1 MKGVKTPTILQIEA
15 EECGAASL
23 AMVLA
28 YHGRHIPL
36 EDLRIECGVSRDGAT
51 AANVLKGA
59 RRHGLT
65 ASAKRLEL
73 PRLAEIRLPAII
85 FVNMNHFVV
94 LEAVSAR
101 RYRINDPAAGRR
113 FVDHDAFDE
122 MFTGITLLLE
132 PGEAFERQAGPPGKL
147 SSLIGYLQWDR
158 TATQLILLCGMTLI
172 VPGLAIPAFSKAFVD
187 DILMGGQDDW
197 LFWFAVMML
206 AVIALQSGLMALRSL
221 LSAKLEAKLALSLN
235 AKLAW
240 RLLRLPLPFF
250 QQRFSGAL
258 AGRGQM
264 AARIAQLAGKTLL
277 STALEGTTLI
287 FFLAVMALYSLQMAA
302 VVGLLVLGSGLLIW
316 VVQQRMDQLS
326 IKTMIEFMKL
336 TGKTMVGVQTI
347 ESIKSSG
354 TEAKYFEGWAGTH
367 ANVVNGQAELTLR
380 QSVLQVT
387 PGFVSFF
394 GKALTLV
401 IGGLEV
407 MAGELTVG
415 SLVAFQALLAAM
427 DRPFQGLMSNV
438 QELQQLQGPL
448 NQLRDIT
455 DHPEASEFSQR
466 RNPAEPAG
474 ASRLNGAISLSDVSF
489 GYSRLSPP
497 LIENLDLAVAPGQR
511 VALVGGSGSGKS
523 TLAKLIT
530 GAYSTWSGRID
541 FDGTSI
547 EDLPRAV
554 LRNSLAV
561 VDQNIVLFEGSFRD
575 NIRLWDETISDD
587 QVTAAAQ
594 AAEIHDFIAGTENG
608 YDTQVEEGGRNMS
621 GGQRQRL
628 EIARALARDGS
639 ILVLDEAT
647 SALDPIV
654 EAKVMQNIARLG
666 ITCVI
671 VAHRLSTIRDC
682 DQILVMDHG
691 SVVQRGTHQGLRDVE
706 GPYQR
711 MIAA

>member
-1 MKGVKTPTILQIEA
+1 MKGAKTPTILQIEA

-73 PRLAEIRLPAII
+73 PRLAEIPLPAII

-94 LEAVSAR
+94 LEAVSAQ

-113 FVDHDAFDE
+113 IVEHEAFDE
-122 MFTGITLLLE
+122 MFTGITLLLD
-132 PGEAFERQAGPPGKL
+132 PGEAFERRPGPPGKL
-147 SSLIGYLQWDR
+147 SSLLGYLEWDR
-158 TATQLILLCGMTLI
+158 TATQLILLCGITLI

-187 DILMGGQDDW
+187 DILMDGQDDW

-206 AVIALQSGLMALRSL
+206 AVIVLQTGLMALRSL

-235 AKLAW
+235 ARLAW

-264 AARIAQLAGKTLL
+264 AARVAQLAGKSLVSAT
-277 STALEGTTLI
+277 LEGISLI
-287 FFLAVMALYSLQMAA
+287 FFLAVMALYSLKMA
-302 VVGLLVLGSGLLIW
+302 VGVLVLGSGVLIL

-354 TEAKYFEGWAGTH
+354 TEGKYFEGWAGTH

-427 DRPFQGLMSNV
+427 DRPFQGLMANV
-438 QELQQLQGPL
+438 QELQQVQGPL

-455 DHPEASEFSQR
+455 GSAEAGEFSQR
-466 RNPAEPAG
+466 RNQVGPGE

-497 LIENLDLAVAPGQR
+497 LIANLDLEVAPGQR
-511 VALVGGSGSGKS
+511 IALVGGSGSGKS

-530 GAYSTWSGRID
+530 GAYSTWSGHIA
-541 FDGTSI
+541 FEGTSI

-561 VDQNIVLFEGSFRD
+561 VDQNIVLFEGSFGD
-575 NIRLWDETISDD
+575 NIRLWDETISDE
-587 QVTAAAQ
+587 QVIAAAQ
-594 AAEIHDFIAGTENG
+594 AAEIHAFIAGTENG

-654 EAKVMQNIARLG
+654 EAKVMQNIAQLG

-682 DQILVMDHG
+682 DQILVLDHG

>member
-1 MKGVKTPTILQIEA
+1 MKGVKTPTVLQIEA

-28 YHGRHIPL
+28 YHGRHIRI
-36 EDLRIECGVSRDGAT
+36 EDLRVECGVSRDGAT

-73 PRLAEIRLPAII
+73 PRLAEIPLPAII

-94 LEAVSAR
+94 LEGVSAR
-101 RYRINDPAAGRR
+101 RFRINDPAAGRR
-113 FVDHDAFDE
+113 IVEHDEFDE

-132 PGEAFERQAGPPGKL
+132 PGEAFERTPGPPGKL
-147 SSLIGYLQWDR
+147 SSLIEYLQWDR
-158 TATQLILLCGMTLI
+158 TATQLILLCGVTLI

-187 DILMGGQDDW
+187 DILMDGQDDW

-206 AVIALQSGLMALRSL
+206 AVIVLQTGLMALRSL
-221 LSAKLEAKLALSLN
+221 LSAKLEAKLSLSLN

-240 RLLRLPLPFF
+240 RLLRLPITFF

-264 AARIAQLAGKTLL
+264 AARVAQLAGRTLVSASL
-277 STALEGTTLI
+277 DGITLI
-287 FFLAVMALYSLQMAA
+287 FFLAVMALYSLKMAA
-302 VVGLLVLGSGLLIW
+302 AVGVLVLGSGLLIF

-367 ANVVNGQAELTLR
+367 ANVLNGQAELTLR

-387 PGFVSFF
+387 PRFVSFF

-407 MAGELTVG
+407 MGGELTVG
-415 SLVAFQALLAAM
+415 SLVAFQALLTAM
-427 DRPFQGLMSNV
+427 DRPFQGLMTNV

-455 DHPEASEFSQR
+455 DYPEADEFSDQR
-466 RNPAEPAG
+466 NQAG
-474 ASRLNGAISLSDVSF
+474 SGDGSRLNGAISISDVSF

-497 LIENLDLAVAPGQR
+497 LIADFNLEVTPGQR
-511 VALVGGSGSGKS
+511 IALVGGSGSGKS
-523 TLAKLIT
+523 TLAKLLT
-530 GAYSTWSGRID
+530 GAYSTWSGSIS
-541 FDGTSI
+541 FEGIAI
-547 EDLPRAV
+547 EDLPRRV

-561 VDQNIVLFEGSFRD
+561 VDQNIVLFEGSFSD
-575 NIRLWDETISDD
+575 NIRLWDDTISDE
-587 QVTAAAQ
+587 QVIASAQ

-608 YDTQVEEGGRNMS
+608 YDTLVEEGGRNMS

-628 EIARALARDGS
+628 EIARALARDAS

-654 EAKVMQNIARLG
+654 EAKGMQNIAQLG

-671 VAHRLSTIRDC
+671 VAH
-682 DQILVMDHG
+682 
-691 SVVQRGTHQGLRDVE
+691 
-706 GPYQR
+706 
-711 MIAA
+711 